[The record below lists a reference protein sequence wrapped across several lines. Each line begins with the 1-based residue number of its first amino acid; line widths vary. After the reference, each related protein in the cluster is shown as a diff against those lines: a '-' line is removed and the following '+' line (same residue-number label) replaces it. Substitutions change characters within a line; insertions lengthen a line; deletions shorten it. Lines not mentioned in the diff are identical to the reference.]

1 MIAFSIMMWFVSIIL
16 VFLSLYL
23 LRGNYTSVHGK
34 VLDSTD
40 DKEGYAKAL
49 GKPIF
54 LLGVGIAVAGIT
66 AVVLQQ
72 KYSIMIAVAFMV
84 IILIITAIWVGKIQ
98 KRFS

>member
-1 MIAFSIMMWFVSIIL
+1 MIAFSIMMWFISIIL
-16 VFLSLYL
+16 VFLSLSL
-23 LRGNYTSVHGK
+23 LRGNYACVHGK

-40 DKEGYAKAL
+40 DKKGYAKAL

-72 KYSIMIAVAFMV
+72 KYAIMIAVAFMV
-84 IILIITAIWVGKIQ
+84 IILIIAAIWVGKIQ

>member
-1 MIAFSIMMWFVSIIL
+1 M
-16 VFLSLYL
+16 
-23 LRGNYTSVHGK
+23 HGK

-72 KYSIMIAVAFMV
+72 KYAIMIAVAFMV